1 MSMPKGFKSRKG
13 YATIAEIPGALD
25 YRTIA
30 ERMTESGDKMNH
42 ATARNV
48 FLSAMRKLA
57 EPIHDLYDIDDSD
70 ESVMVTAKDPEFQSG
85 IIDMFDEYGIDNM
98 MRNKESL

>member
-30 ERMTESGDKMNH
+30 EKMTDSGDKMNH
-42 ATARNV
+42 ATARNI
-48 FLSAMRKLA
+48 FLSAMKKLA
-57 EPIHDLYDIDDSD
+57 EPIHILYNLDDSD
-70 ESVMVTAKDPEFQSG
+70 ESIMITAKDPEFQSG
-85 IIDMFDEYGIDNM
+85 IIDMFDEYGMSNFTCS
-98 MRNKESL
+98 KESL